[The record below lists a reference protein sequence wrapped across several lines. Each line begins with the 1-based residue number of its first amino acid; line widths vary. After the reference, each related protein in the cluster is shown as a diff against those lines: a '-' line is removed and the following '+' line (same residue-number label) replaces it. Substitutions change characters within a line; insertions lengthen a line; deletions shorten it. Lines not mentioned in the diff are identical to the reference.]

1 MSSTTTSYPYTTIWN
16 SDWTLA
22 QSTDGEIQNPVD
34 GEIYYAD
41 SILNVGKTSS
51 YSVSDGFITF
61 SASPTTRH
69 TYPRLYLD
77 IHKSIGTVADSELEF
92 YAIKNGQVLSIG
104 TKLGNHGTKDDNG
117 DPRYHSYLGYVFGG
131 YGIDFHT
138 IDIHDRWEYWHD
150 FHADSKKIITRYGRN
165 LPVDTLVG
173 YKIRIENNPN
183 GSRSKKVTVW
193 VDFDANGVW
202 KQIASNTISSSQ
214 FNYTN
219 GSGPTTRFPT
229 GYTDSN
235 DIKNG
240 VFMKPLHRWWIRLN
254 PRIPKT
260 DTATLK
266 VTKIKVRVRR

>member
-34 GEIYYAD
+34 GEIYHAE

-77 IHKSIGTVADSELEF
+77 IHRSIGTVANSELEF
-92 YAIKNGQVLSIG
+92 YAIKNSHISSIG
-104 TKLGNHGTKDDNG
+104 TKLGNHGTKDDNR

-131 YGIDFHT
+131 YGVDFHAT
-138 IDIHDRWEYWHD
+138 DIHDRWEYWHD
-150 FHADSKKIITRYGRN
+150 FHAD
-165 LPVDTLVG
+165 
-173 YKIRIENNPN
+173 
-183 GSRSKKVTVW
+183 
-193 VDFDANGVW
+193 GVW

-219 GSGPTTRFPT
+219 CFGPTTRFPT

-240 VFMKPLHRWWIRLN
+240 VFMK
-254 PRIPKT
+254 
-260 DTATLK
+260 
-266 VTKIKVRVRR
+266 